1 MLDTLCMNIGLAP
14 PMIRKFISFICFIML
29 SSGLVAQNSTGQPNG
44 YRLPYIIEGED
55 TIPVVNLATVNIED
69 KAGAEYLKNL
79 QAYYRLR
86 FNVIKVYPYAR
97 LAAVKLNEM
106 NIAMSAMKNDRERRR
121 YRKSVEDQVRKDFE
135 EQVKKLSVNQG
146 KVLIKLIDRETGHT
160 SYELIKDLKG
170 SLSAFF
176 AQNMAKLF
184 GHNLRE
190 EYDPEGNDQAIENV
204 VKQIERGE
212 ITF

>member
-1 MLDTLCMNIGLAP
+1 
-14 PMIRKFISFICFIML
+14 MIIRIIFASFIFVTVVVFDL
-29 SSGLVAQNSTGQPNG
+29 FSQEPVKVKEG
-44 YRLPYIIEGED
+44 YRLPYIIEGAD
-55 TIPVVNLATVNIED
+55 TIPVVNLQVVSISDSASP
-69 KAGAEYLKNL
+69 EYLKNL

-106 NIAMSAMKNDRERRR
+106 NGKMEKMTSKRDKKR
-121 YRKSVEDQVRKDFE
+121 YRKDVEELVRKDFE
-135 EQVKKLSVNQG
+135 DQIKKLSINQG
-146 KVLIKLIDRETGHT
+146 NVLIKLLDRETGHT

-170 SLSAFF
+170 SLNAFF
-176 AQNMAKLF
+176 AQGVAKLF
-184 GHNLRE
+184 GHDLKN
-190 EYDPEGNDQAIENV
+190 EYDPEGADKAIENV